1 MVLICRNNGIQ
12 LYSCTCKQIISLPV
26 HVNLRLRERLDCS
39 TQAPPQMWSLPHFLF
54 LLKPSNLVRF
64 WWIFKYELL
73 KDKKEKTKAT
83 KYRLAQQ
90 PKKKFCNK
98 MNTLWDLLVPQ
109 NIYPE
114 HLSIYISWEKK
125 KSHSKGQRCN
135 CLNLPGDMNVLPSDL
150 SHRKPEYRSRINHN
164 AYLMSEANWNSSTE
178 HTGITVES

>member
-12 LYSCTCKQIISLPV
+12 LYSCTCKQIISLPL

-54 LLKPSNLVRF
+54 LLKTSNFVRF

-114 HLSIYISWEKK
+114 HLSIHISWEKK
-125 KSHSKGQRCN
+125 NHTAKGK
-135 CLNLPGDMNVLPSDL
+135 DV
-150 SHRKPEYRSRINHN
+150 IVWI
-164 AYLMSEANWNSSTE
+164 YLVIWMCCPQTSPTENQNTEAE
-178 HTGITVES
+178 LITTLT

>member
-12 LYSCTCKQIISLPV
+12 LYSCTCKQIISLPL

-54 LLKPSNLVRF
+54 LLKTSNLVRF

-125 KSHSKGQRCN
+125 NHTAKGK
-135 CLNLPGDMNVLPSDL
+135 DV
-150 SHRKPEYRSRINHN
+150 IVWI
-164 AYLMSEANWNSSTE
+164 YLVIGMCCPQTSPTENQNTEAE
-178 HTGITVES
+178 LITTLT